1 MSSHIKKM
9 EEVKINSQSFIM
21 KGKKTKDGVYV
32 GVERGK
38 ETEPT
43 LITAKQKKRERKEDG
58 EGGSK
63 NLVPCSTQFSQVYR
77 LRSSEPRQSQQVR
90 RF

>member
-9 EEVKINSQSFIM
+9 EKVKINSLSFTM
-21 KGKKTKDGVYV
+21 KGKKIKDGVYV

-43 LITAKQKKRERKEDG
+43 LITAKQKKRKEG
-58 EGGSK
+58 RWGGRGQKS
-63 NLVPCSTQFSQVYR
+63 
-77 LRSSEPRQSQQVR
+77 RSMPHTVLSSLQAEVVGA
-90 RF
+90 

>member
-9 EEVKINSQSFIM
+9 EEVKINSLSFIM

-43 LITAKQKKRERKEDG
+43 LITAKQKKEKGRKMGREGAKI
-58 EGGSK
+58 SFHAPHSSLK
-63 NLVPCSTQFSQVYR
+63 STG
-77 LRSSEPRQSQQVR
+77 
-90 RF
+90 